1 MSHNKISIGTA
12 TPDATGALSVGIND
26 LSDISGTPSDGDV
39 LGYASGAWAPTS
51 PPGIQRIAFAGW
63 RLSSGTFNTSTANFD
78 VGDNTIWRNAQMFLY
93 DQTYTQTTASSG
105 PYVPAASSAWTMH
118 WTLKASTL
126 EGKTVRAE
134 AVHMAKQLT
143 TGERIVYQWMV
154 GTSVG
159 LPLASSTPIGPR
171 AEQTVDYVTPC
182 FGTFTVGSSDVYLG
196 LKVVEKT
203 GTMGLLTGNVALSS
217 YVALETIG

>member
-1 MSHNKISIGTA
+1 MSHNSNKINTQE
-12 TPDATGALSVGIND
+12 PDRQGALSVSLSD
-26 LSDISGTPSDGDV
+26 LSDISGTPSGGDV
-39 LGYASGAWAPTS
+39 LGYASGAWTPTS

-63 RLSSGTFNTSTANFD
+63 RLSSGSFTTSTGNFD

>member
-1 MSHNKISIGTA
+1 MSHNKVSIGTA
-12 TPDATGALSVGIND
+12 TPDATGALSVALND
-26 LSDISGTPSDGDV
+26 LSDISGTPSDGDA

-51 PPGIQRIAFAGW
+51 PPGIQRTAFLGW
-63 RLSSGTFNTSTANFD
+63 RLSSGTFSTSTYNYD
-78 VGDNTIWRNAQMFLY
+78 VGDNTIWRSAQMFLY
-93 DQTYTQTTASSG
+93 DQTYTKTTASSG
-105 PYVPAASSAWTMH
+105 PYVPIATSGWIMH
-118 WTLKASTL
+118 WTLKAATL

-134 AVHMAKQLT
+134 AAHMAKQLSS
-143 TGERIVYQWMV
+143 GERIVYQWMV
-154 GTSVG
+154 GSAVG

-203 GTMGLLTGNVALSS
+203 GSMGILTGSVALSS
-217 YVALETIG
+217 YVTLEIIG